1 MANDIELYLLK
12 FLELLNLFCQ
22 FFDEVDIR
30 PGQTV
35 FKSYGMVLNLKTF
48 WCLSDIVNELPYHLN
63 LIDLGAQE
71 VIPEDS
77 IFCGL

>member
-22 FFDEVDIR
+22 FFDEVYIW
-30 PGQTV
+30 PCQAV

-48 WCLSDIVNELPYHLN
+48 WCLSNVVNELPYHLN
-63 LIDLGAQE
+63 LTDLGAQE
-71 VIPEDS
+71 VIPEDA